1 MHLENKGEEEAVLNM
16 TGLMEVTDGS
26 RVMNPTQGGRSSD
39 LVKEYMGQLSCR
51 TLRRLHERYW
61 PDFLL
66 FQYEV
71 GEVLGWGE
79 GGKGCK

>member
-16 TGLMEVTDGS
+16 TGLMEVTEGA

-39 LVKEYMGQLSCR
+39 LVKEYMGQLSCS
-51 TLRRLHERYW
+51 TLHRLYERYW

-66 FQYEV
+66 FQYEMR
-71 GEVLGWGE
+71 EVFRWGE
-79 GGKGCK
+79 RGKGCQ